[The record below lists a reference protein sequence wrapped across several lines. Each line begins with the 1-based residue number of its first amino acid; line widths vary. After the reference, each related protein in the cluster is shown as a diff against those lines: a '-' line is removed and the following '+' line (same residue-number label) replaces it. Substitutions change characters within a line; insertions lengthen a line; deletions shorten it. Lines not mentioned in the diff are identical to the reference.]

1 MNASACM
8 KALALA
14 GRIILENGGET
25 YRAEDT
31 VLRMAQALGLAEA
44 DVFAVPSGLF
54 ISFTDEAG
62 ERRASVNRVHLQG
75 THLERVDRVN
85 QISRHLA
92 SGELSPE
99 MLIDELKTAGRLGDQ
114 LAWWFAPVSACLSA
128 MGFAVMFGGGL
139 VDIVIGG
146 LCAALTQ
153 LVPFLFRRDDSS
165 GMAATLVGGILCA
178 FIALWFHAVTGLG
191 VPDAI
196 IASSLMPLVPGL
208 SMTNA
213 MQDILRGDM
222 LSGVAH
228 CARAL
233 MIAVMVAGGSL
244 VGTYLFG
251 ALGMTSPQVQ
261 LIAEWPLPWQT
272 LLIFLSSTLA
282 GAGFG
287 GLLYAPRKARLWG
300 GLLGGAG
307 FTAYWL
313 LLRVGSAETAAM
325 FFGALI
331 AAVGA
336 QVSARRL
343 KMIATVFVT
352 IAIIPLVPGLG
363 LYRAMS
369 AFAQSQTALGA
380 ATAVHAMAMVVMIA
394 MGIGLGS
401 MLAGTPRRRKGG
413 APHA

>member
-1 MNASACM
+1 MNPSACM

-85 QISRHLA
+85 QISRRLA
-92 SGELSPE
+92 EGNLSPE
-99 MLIDELKTAGRLGDQ
+99 TLIDELKTAGRLGDQ

-165 GMAATLVGGILCA
+165 GMAAMLAGGILCA
-178 FIALWFHAVTGLG
+178 FIPLCFHALTGLG

-196 IASSLMPLVPGL
+196 IASALMPLVPGL

-251 ALGMTSPQVQ
+251 ALGMTSPRVQ

-287 GLLYAPRKARLWG
+287 GLLYAPRKAILWG

-313 LLRVGSAETAAM
+313 LLRAGSAETAAM

-331 AAVGA
+331 AAIGA
-336 QVSARRL
+336 QISARRL
-343 KMIATVFVT
+343 KMIVTVFVT

-401 MLAGTPRRRKGG
+401 MLAGMPRRRKDG